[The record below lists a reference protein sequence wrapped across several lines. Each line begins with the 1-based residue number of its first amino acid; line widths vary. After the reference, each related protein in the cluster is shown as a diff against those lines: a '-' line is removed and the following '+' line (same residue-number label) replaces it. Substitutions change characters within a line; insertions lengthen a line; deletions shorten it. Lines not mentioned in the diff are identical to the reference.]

1 MFQFSSNS
9 KTLTAIEL
17 MLRNRAV
24 VTNTHW
30 PSCMGNRVWLSRAS
44 GQTPS
49 NWGAGA
55 TAGKAYGAW
64 NTRGLWAAPGRK
76 LNCRVSGSCQ
86 EGAPSFSLAYSLSS
100 TLLHTFLCLLSVFI
114 SFGLLPDLSLCSLSH
129 CYAGIS
135 SPADNMFIL
144 DASVPGKSWSCVP
157 WSPCSLAIYCF
168 LSSL

>member
-114 SFGLLPDLSLCSLSH
+114 SFCLLPDLSLCSLSH
-129 CYAGIS
+129 CFLLAAVLVFHPLLTTCS
-135 SPADNMFIL
+135 SWML
-144 DASVPGKSWSCVP
+144 Q
-157 WSPCSLAIYCF
+157 SLANPGLVF
-168 LSSL
+168 PEARAP